1 MAPFDS
7 WSSVRGYIGCVQFAV
22 LTGYFAGFG
31 DYATASTALA
41 ASLVAVAKRS
51 LVATSQAAGQVAWR
65 FSSCGGCSLGS
76 IPGGKRKQADSKVS
90 FVASARQLCRKD
102 EAIRGKAQ
110 AEPLLCLADFA
121 VGSAESKP
129 SDSEGKF
136 KQQALKLKEHDR
148 RDEAAAASL
157 APGDQDRQIRQL
169 KRELKEAKVKMW
181 NAQDDA
187 DEADACYNKLKAKA
201 KANRAELKAQV
212 TALHTQ
218 LDCIKFEAQATKQKL
233 QQQVEG
239 LRFQV
244 HRAEQQVGH
253 PDTSNRPPSQFV
265 AAACTSSDPVPYD
278 AIWFW
283 VYPLPYFV
291 IIYYSWQFS
300 LWAMAQTCVNLWAVH
315 HVVNCLEQWAYP
327 IPEVD

>member
-1 MAPFDS
+1 MAAFQEG
-7 WSSVRGYIGCVQFAV
+7 RGSKA
-22 LTGYFAGFG
+22 
-31 DYATASTALA
+31 
-41 ASLVAVAKRS
+41 
-51 LVATSQAAGQVAWR
+51 
-65 FSSCGGCSLGS
+65 
-76 IPGGKRKQADSKVS
+76 KQADSKVS

-253 PDTSNRPPSQFV
+253 PDTSNRPQFV

>member
-1 MAPFDS
+1 MN
-7 WSSVRGYIGCVQFAV
+7 
-22 LTGYFAGFG
+22 
-31 DYATASTALA
+31 
-41 ASLVAVAKRS
+41 
-51 LVATSQAAGQVAWR
+51 TSQTVAQKMPHDTVR
-65 FSSCGGCSLGS
+65 PTHRRMPSAHS
-76 IPGGKRKQADSKVS
+76 PKRIGTIIYDITVH
-90 FVASARQLCRKD
+90 
-102 EAIRGKAQ
+102 RG
-110 AEPLLCLADFA
+110 PVL
-121 VGSAESKP
+121 VVP
-129 SDSEGKF
+129 
-136 KQQALKLKEHDR
+136 KEHDR

-187 DEADACYNKLKAKA
+187 DEADACNNKLKAKA
-201 KANRAELKAQV
+201 KANRAGLKAQV

-218 LDCIKFEAQATKQKL
+218 LDCIKFEAQATKQEL

-283 VYPLPYFV
+283 VYPLAYFV
-291 IIYYSWQFS
+291 IVYYSWQFS
-300 LWAMAQTCVNLWAVH
+300 LWAMAKTCVNLWAVH